1 MTEPKPPL
9 VWICSDDAGNLA
21 AAVALARHL
30 HLAETDLD
38 LLLSAPREVL
48 GYVAGLGCPRADL
61 VESPADSGP
70 AARAF
75 LDRHAP
81 VVLVWFGGLRPALM
95 TALARRGLPMIL
107 VNVTLPD
114 LAPRGLGLGARKL
127 RQPLGGF
134 GRILGVDGATSS
146 RLQKLGVP
154 AGRIT
159 VTGPL
164 HEDAAPPGH
173 DPNELTVMAEA
184 VGSRPAWFAN
194 AIVPG
199 EIAQIEAAHKAASR
213 RSHRL
218 LTVAAPRAA
227 EDGPELARRLAQS
240 GLRTALRSAEEPPEE
255 EVQALVADR
264 PGEAGLWYR
273 LAPVCF
279 LGGTLSGPD
288 GPAPFAAAAVG
299 SAVLHGPFVTPWQ
312 DQYRRLGLAGAARKV
327 RSGSELGVAL
337 GELIGPDRP
346 ATMAHA
352 GWDEVTRSSVAL
364 HDLRTLI
371 EDTVLDGVIA

>member
-21 AAVALARHL
+21 AAIALARHL
-30 HLAETDLD
+30 HQAETEVR
-38 LLLSAPREVL
+38 LLLSAPRDEL
-48 GYVAGLGCPRADL
+48 GQVAAHGCPPADL

-70 AARAF
+70 AGRAL

-81 VVLVWFGGLRPALM
+81 CVLVWFGGLRPALM
-95 TALARRGLPMIL
+95 TALGRRGLPMIL
-107 VNVTLPD
+107 VNIALHQ

-127 RQPLGGF
+127 RQPLAGF
-134 GRILGVDGATSS
+134 GRILGVDGATGN

-154 AGRIT
+154 ADRIT

-164 HEDAAPPGH
+164 KEDADPPGH
-173 DPNELTVMAEA
+173 DPNELTVMAEV
-184 VGSRPAWFAN
+184 VGSRPAWFPS

-199 EIAQIEAAHKAASR
+199 EVAQIAAAHKSASR

-218 LTVAAPRAA
+218 LTIVSPRATV
-227 EDGPELARRLAQS
+227 DGPDLARRLARS
-240 GLRTALRSAEEPPEE
+240 GLRTALRSAEEPPDEE
-255 EVQALVADR
+255 IQALVADC

-279 LGGTLSGPD
+279 MGGTLSGPD

-299 SAVLHGPFVTPWQ
+299 SAVLHGPFVEPWQ
-312 DQYRRLGLAGAARKV
+312 DQYRRLSQAGAARKV

-352 GWDEVTRSSVAL
+352 GWEEVTQSSLAY
-364 HDLRTLI
+364 HDLTTLI
-371 EDTVLDGVIA
+371 EDTAFVGGIA